1 MTHNTSKVAI
11 VTGAAKGIG
20 RAIAKRLAGS
30 GVRVALIDIDQA
42 SGEEA
47 VDEIRRNGGTAVF
60 LAGDVT
66 KPGDVK
72 RCVAN
77 TLEAYSDR
85 LDIVVNN
92 AGGLT
97 APRGGSEQFLEMP
110 LEVWEDDLRLNLT
123 APFLLSQA
131 AIPLMSQRGVIL
143 NISSLNAHRAIDSV
157 AYTCGKARVEAL
169 TRFVA
174 AFFGNHVRA
183 VTVVLGTIA
192 TATVLGLWDNRR
204 GGVPQLEQWIPVGEV
219 PPPDAVAEFV
229 GFLTSDAARFC
240 NGASYFLDGGS
251 GIDLH
256 NYGKKVS

>member
-30 GVRVALIDIDQA
+30 GVRVALADIDEA

-47 VDEIRRNGGTAVF
+47 VDEIRRHGGTAVF

-66 KPGDVK
+66 QASDVK

-77 TLEAYSDR
+77 TLEAYGGR

-97 APRGGSEQFLEMP
+97 APRAGSEQFLEMP
-110 LEVWEDDLRLNLT
+110 LEVWEADIRLNLT
-123 APFLLSQA
+123 APFMLAQA
-131 AIPLMSQRGVIL
+131 AIPVMSQRGVVI

-157 AYTCGKARVEAL
+157 AYTCGKAGVEAL
-169 TRFVA
+169 TRYVA
-174 AFFGNHVRA
+174 AFCGNRVRA
-183 VTVVLGTIA
+183 VALVLGTIA
-192 TATVLGLWDNRR
+192 TETVLRLWDDRR
-204 GGVPQLEQWIPVGEV
+204 GGMPQLEQWIPVGEV
-219 PPPDAVAEFV
+219 PPPEAVAEFV
-229 GFLTSDAARFC
+229 AFLASDAARFC

-256 NYGKKVS
+256 NYGKEVS